1 MTDSHEGDRCCYEL
15 SFEPA
20 ELVKQHSLP
29 DSFNMRFQNGGVQD
43 LDVRWDQ
50 ASLSASE
57 TFAEMVL
64 QGFCMSKLQDSVQLQ
79 TVLGALYDQ
88 ETVRNSEQ
96 PSGAF
101 LQLMFKL
108 FVSLSQLSPMHPS
121 RPKFLYICL
130 DLHSPPTGVRQ

>member
-29 DSFNMRFQNGGVQD
+29 DSFNIRFQNGGVQD

-88 ETVRNSEQ
+88 ETSTKQRTTERRFLAAFVQTVRFSFTVVPNASISTEI
-96 PSGAF
+96 
-101 LQLMFKL
+101 
-108 FVSLSQLSPMHPS
+108 SLHLP
-121 RPKFLYICL
+121 
-130 DLHSPPTGVRQ
+130 